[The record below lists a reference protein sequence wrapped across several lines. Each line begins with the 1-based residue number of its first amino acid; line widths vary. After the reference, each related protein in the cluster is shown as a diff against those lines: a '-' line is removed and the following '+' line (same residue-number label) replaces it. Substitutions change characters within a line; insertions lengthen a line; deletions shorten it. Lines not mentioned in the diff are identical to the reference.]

1 MPSKPRQ
8 PSLPVLL
15 VSVYNNTQLL
25 ERGLRELDGTYLA
38 KPFGREE
45 LLGAV
50 RQALDARAPA

>member
-8 PSLPVLL
+8 PGLPVLL
-15 VSVYNNTQLL
+15 VSGYNNAQLL
-25 ERGLRELDGTYLA
+25 ERGLRELDGTDLA
-38 KPFGREE
+38 RPFGREE